1 MDVSDAHRIFALSV
15 NWRPAARLVSGR
27 WLVTTIEGHDW
38 PMMFRSKREAEAA
51 AKANAEVV
59 KQKALE
65 IIRNG

>member
-1 MDVSDAHRIFALSV
+1 
-15 NWRPAARLVSGR
+15 
-27 WLVTTIEGHDW
+27 
-38 PMMFRSKREAEAA
+38 MMFRSKGEAEAA